1 MAWEDLFHYI
11 IKNNVTVWLKLVY
24 IFIDIYLSLIHL
36 FRIIYSWRTIIFLLF
51 FFGGHCW
58 TVILVISTNV
68 LSFACVV
75 SLCYLIMCFLFYILT
90 EFLFVYHPIIVFTIS
105 TVTSLLFYIF
115 SCSVS
120 TIKFSP
126 NAVNFVLREFIPNYV
141 IQVLLSD

>member
-11 IKNNVTVWLKLVY
+11 IKNDVTVWLKLVY
-24 IFIDIYLSLIHL
+24 IFIDFYLSLIHL
-36 FRIIYSWRTIIFLLF
+36 FRIIYSWRTIFFFLF
-51 FFGGHCW
+51 FFCGHCW

-105 TVTSLLFYIF
+105 TITGLLFYIF
-115 SCSVS
+115 SCSFS